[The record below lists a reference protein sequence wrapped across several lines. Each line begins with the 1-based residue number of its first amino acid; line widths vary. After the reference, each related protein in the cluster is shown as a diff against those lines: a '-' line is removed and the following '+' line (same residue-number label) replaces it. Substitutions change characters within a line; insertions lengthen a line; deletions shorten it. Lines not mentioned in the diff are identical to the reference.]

1 MYRLVYAVM
10 RPFARAWI
18 TSSAESWRALPVPV
32 GLPLAH
38 AAGSDSNRLML
49 IGNGIAVSYGV
60 LSHDLGLA
68 GHLARRLTAISG
80 LGTTVHVRAHPD
92 ITAADAL
99 AICSTEEIAL
109 YDAVVVIM
117 GGTNAVLLSAASAWT
132 SEVRTLIETLER
144 HAPQARVHFV
154 GIPLSSS
161 LVRMPRFLRFFIE
174 DHTRRLN
181 TITAKLCSEYASA
194 VFIPFEPVTVRVV
207 DEIGRQNYERWVDQI
222 AERIADSLELQVQ
235 RGPLVADEE
244 ARLDALQR
252 MHILDSPRDSD
263 LDQMVLTTRRLFGA
277 AGAGINLIDATRQ
290 WVMAASGVDQQT
302 IPRSESICTT
312 TISRPDIFIVEDTH
326 LNPIYREMD
335 WAHGDDPIRFYA
347 GYPIEAPDGHR
358 IGALC
363 ILDDKPRAFSST
375 DRALLRELALRV
387 QALLWEKNPDRAGRF
402 GAADS

>member
-1 MYRLVYAVM
+1 
-10 RPFARAWI
+10 
-18 TSSAESWRALPVPV
+18 
-32 GLPLAH
+32 
-38 AAGSDSNRLML
+38 ML

-68 GHLARRLTAISG
+68 GNLARRLTTISG
-80 LGTTVHVRAHPD
+80 RGTTVHVRAYPD

-132 SEVRTLIETLER
+132 SEVRALVETLEH
-144 HAPQARVHFV
+144 HAPQARIHFI

-161 LVRMPRFLRFFIE
+161 LVRMPRFLRFFVE
-174 DHTRRLN
+174 EHTRRLN
-181 TITAKLCSEYASA
+181 TITAQVCSEYASA
-194 VFIPFEPVTVRVV
+194 VFIPFEPETVRVV
-207 DEIGRQNYERWVDQI
+207 DEIGRENYERWADQI
-222 AERIADSLELQVQ
+222 AEPIADSLELQVQ
-235 RGPLVADEE
+235 RAPLVADEE
-244 ARLDALQR
+244 ARLHALQR
-252 MHILDSPRDSD
+252 MDILDSPRDSD
-263 LDQMVLTTRRLFGA
+263 LDQMVLTTRQLFGA

-312 TISRPDIFIVEDTH
+312 TITRPDIFIVEDTH
-326 LNPIYREMD
+326 LNPNYREMD

-363 ILDDKPRAFSST
+363 VLDDKPRTFSST
-375 DRALLRELALRV
+375 DRALLRELAMRV
-387 QALLWEKNPDRAGRF
+387 QALLWEKNPVLAGRF